1 MINELRKKWLENKLP
16 GLDLVIFESGKVQY
30 IDIDFIENNALP
42 HSFNKEYFISHG
54 EISTFKD
61 IADTH
66 DEIWSEIQINNKLS
80 VDKENIF
87 LCGEGEMGNEGF
99 IIKTDINNNIKMVF
113 YSTTSN
119 PFIAIRKIQ
128 DNIYFK
134 STANFHVVV
143 DLFSNDITIC
153 NEDILQ
159 R

>member
-1 MINELRKKWLENKLP
+1 MINELKIKWLENKLP

-30 IDIDFIENNALP
+30 IDIDFIEKNALS
-42 HSFNKEYFISHG
+42 HSFNKEYVISHG

-61 IADTH
+61 IANTH
-66 DEIWSEIQINNKLS
+66 NEIWSEIQINNKLS

-99 IIKTDINNNIKMVF
+99 IIKTDINNNIKMVI

-119 PFIAIRKIQ
+119 PFIEIKRIK

-143 DLFSNDITIC
+143 NLFSDDIKIC
-153 NEDILQ
+153 NEDIL
-159 R
+159 